1 MIQPPLRAAA
11 TLLLPV
17 LLAACGGAV
26 PRPVTA
32 GRIPLPSQSV
42 MNAGLDRVIG
52 ASARGLTQ
60 MFGAADADV
69 AEGSARKLQ
78 FGSSICVLDAYLYPK
93 GSGEPVVT
101 YVDARQRDGS
111 GIDRAS
117 CVAALSRR
125 EGGK

>member
-1 MIQPPLRAAA
+1 VKILFVLGVA
-11 TLLLPV
+11 TLL
-17 LLAACGGAV
+17 AGCGGAT
-26 PRPVTA
+26 PPVTA
-32 GRIPLPSQSV
+32 GRIPLPTQRPLNV
-42 MNAGLDRVIG
+42 AGLERVMG
-52 ASARGLTQ
+52 QPARALTQ

-78 FGSSICVLDAYLYPK
+78 FGSRICVLDAYLYPK

-111 GIDRAS
+111 TIDRAS

-125 EGGK
+125 DGGK

>member
-1 MIQPPLRAAA
+1 MK
-11 TLLLPV
+11 LLPV
-17 LLAACGGAV
+17 LFLSVLLSACGVTGT
-26 PRPVTA
+26 PVATA
-32 GRIPLPSQSV
+32 GRIPLPTQRPINVLGLERV
-42 MNAGLDRVIG
+42 MGQ
-52 ASARGLTQ
+52 SARGLTQ

-78 FGSSICVLDAYLYPK
+78 FGSRICVLDAYLYPK

-111 GIDRAS
+111 TIDRAS

-125 EGGK
+125 DGGK